1 VIWSKII
8 GRQSL
13 MAILV
18 KLNNTAKIINIL
30 SLILNSKGLFKVV
43 KRNGGIII
51 IINKSAVSK
60 NDLQSLS
67 RGKINIPDVD

>member
-1 VIWSKII
+1 
-8 GRQSL
+8 

-67 RGKINIPDVD
+67 RGKINIPDVDWLIDWLI